1 MKIGLLAFTTVLIA
15 AGVSTGEESQ
25 CCFTNPG
32 YSGVC
37 AVTPAKD
44 ETCKSIL
51 DYLNNPTSGGKSYC
65 GGTDIRGGWQQ
76 TSCKPEAPS
85 QGAGPR
91 AETDKGVRTAKRPS
105 EPGR

>member
-1 MKIGLLAFTTVLIA
+1 MKIVLLACTTVLIA
-15 AGVSTGEESQ
+15 AASSNAEDSQ

-44 ETCKSIL
+44 ETCQSIL

-76 TSCKPEAPS
+76 TSCKPEAQS
-85 QGAGPR
+85 QSAGQR
-91 AETDKGVRTAKRPS
+91 AQSAQGGPPAKRPAD
-105 EPGR
+105 PGR